1 MQRPKDRTELCMF
14 QGPAKKASGLES
26 KEEDDREGESG
37 TPTQCLPTEL
47 SWRSNRLMYIKAVQ
61 GKS

>member
-1 MQRPKDRTELCMF
+1 MF